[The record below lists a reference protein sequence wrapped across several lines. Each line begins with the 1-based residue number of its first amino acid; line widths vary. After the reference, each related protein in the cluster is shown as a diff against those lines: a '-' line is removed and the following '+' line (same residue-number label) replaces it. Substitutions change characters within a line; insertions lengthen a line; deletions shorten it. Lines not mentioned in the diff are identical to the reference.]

1 MKKVSFI
8 SVVTLLIS
16 FFCLSTVFSGEPFA
30 ILHKFTKKDF
40 KRTFGNMGM
49 PIKDAEMAGMWP
61 PVKAGDVPDRDA
73 IAAPPYPGAVI
84 VKVNEPFMRDS
95 QGKKMGLST
104 IELLSSDPYEKIAS
118 FYKEK
123 LKGWNEK
130 KFQYSRYFAQ
140 SGEVE
145 NGARNMKV
153 PHVGVRSLEGILNHG
168 KYTDLESDAKTI
180 IEVFFKRK
188 K

>member
-1 MKKVSFI
+1 MKKLSLI
-8 SVVTLLIS
+8 SLIILLIS
-16 FFCLSTVFSGEPFA
+16 VMSLTAAFAAEPYA
-30 ILHKFTKKDF
+30 PLHKFTKKDF
-40 KRTFGNMGM
+40 KRTFGNMGI

-61 PVKAGDVPDRDA
+61 PAKAEDVPDRGA
-73 IAAPPYPGAVI
+73 IASPPYPGAVI
-84 VKVNEPFMRDS
+84 VAINEPFMRDS

-104 IELLSSDPYEKIAS
+104 IELLSSDPYEKIVS

-130 KFQYSRYFAQ
+130 KFQFSHYFAQ

-145 NGARNMKV
+145 NAARNMKV
-153 PHVGVRSLEGILNHG
+153 PPVGVTSLKGILTHG
-168 KYTDLESDAKTI
+168 KYTDLEPGATTI

-188 K
+188 